1 MTRQTGHDLLLLLSA
16 LADRR
21 SRSCEAAALAQ
32 QLGALD
38 LLILLPDPELGMMR
52 PAPGFRQTLPGGS
65 TWTDLL
71 ARCASGGEFRSTVA
85 YPDARGLSPVD
96 VFITPEGAVLMLIGG
111 QPRVRASELAG
122 AADLLLA
129 LLRSEAREDVAAA
142 SARSAGDITRRATAL
157 ASSLDRARAEL
168 ARNALALRDALSD
181 AARLNEELRLLN
193 ETLEL
198 RVRDE
203 ISERLKAED
212 ALRQAQKME
221 AMGQLTGGVAHDFNN
236 LLSPIIGSL
245 DMLLRRGVGGEREQ
259 KLING
264 ALQSAERAKV
274 LVQRLLAVAR
284 RQPLQ
289 PAAIDLNKLIL
300 DMTELI
306 SSTMGAGV
314 EVQFELAE
322 DLPPVTVD
330 ANQLEMALLNLAVN
344 ARDAM
349 PDGGLLK
356 ISAAPDS
363 AASTNSHRL
372 RAGQYVRLSVSDT
385 GAGMDDATLSRALD
399 PFFSTKGVGRGTG
412 LGLSMVHGLALQQN
426 GDLTI
431 TSREGVGTTVSLWL
445 PVSKLPVSANDR
457 MGEAAEPSRDCGTAL
472 VVDDEDLVRTS
483 TAQMLMDLG
492 YRVVEAGSAEEALNF
507 VDAGLCADFVVT
519 DYRMPGLSGA
529 QLAQQLNSRDPNLP
543 VLVVSGYAEA
553 DRIEPGVPRLC
564 KPFRLAE
571 LAESIAALRPTAAD
585 RQAGRI
591 RSDLPE
597 PPRR

>member
-1 MTRQTGHDLLLLLSA
+1 MTRQSRQDLLFLLSA

-21 SRSCEAAALAQ
+21 NRASAAAALAQ

-38 LLILLPDPELGMMR
+38 VLILLPDPELGVLR

-71 ARCASGGEFRSTVA
+71 ARCASGGEFRATVA
-85 YPDARGLSPVD
+85 YPDARGLSPAE
-96 VFITPEGAVLMLIGG
+96 VFVTPEGPVFILIGG
-111 QPRVRASELAG
+111 QPRVRASDLAG
-122 AADLLLA
+122 SAGLVLA
-129 LLRSEAREDVAAA
+129 LLQTEAREDAAAA
-142 SARSAGDITRRATAL
+142 SARSSGDATRRATAL

-168 ARNALALRDALSD
+168 ARNAQALRHALSD

-203 ISERLKAED
+203 IAERLKAED

-221 AMGQLTGGVAHDFNN
+221 AIGQLTGGVAHDFNN

-245 DMLLRRGVGGEREQ
+245 DMLVRRGVGDEREQ
-259 KLING
+259 KLIDG

-289 PAAIDLNKLIL
+289 AAAIDLNQLIG
-300 DMTELI
+300 DMTQLI

-314 EVQFELAE
+314 EVQVELPG
-322 DLPPVTVD
+322 DLPPVTAD

-349 PDGGLLK
+349 PDGGVLK
-356 ISAAPDS
+356 ISAAPES
-363 AASTNSHRL
+363 ATPDNARRL

-385 GAGMDDATLSRALD
+385 GTGMDEVTLSRALN

-426 GDLTI
+426 GDLAI
-431 TSREGVGTTVSLWL
+431 TSREGAGTTVDLWL
-445 PVSKLPVSANDR
+445 PVSEAPAVANDQP
-457 MGEAAEPSRDCGTAL
+457 GDVAEPPRGCGTAL
-472 VVDDEDLVRTS
+472 LVDDEDLVRTS

-492 YRVVEAGSAEEALNF
+492 YRVVEAGSAEEALRLI
-507 VDAGLCADFVVT
+507 DAGLSPDLVVT
-519 DYRMPGLSGA
+519 DYKMPGLSGA
-529 QLAQQLNSRDPNLP
+529 QLVQLLTSRRSNLP
-543 VLVVSGYAEA
+543 VLIVSGYAEA
-553 DRIEPGVPRLC
+553 DGIQPGIPRLC
-564 KPFRLAE
+564 KPFRRTE
-571 LAESIAALRPTAAD
+571 LAASISALKPTAAGRHLAQ
-585 RQAGRI
+585 RQVGT
-591 RSDLPE
+591 
-597 PPRR
+597 

>member
-597 PPRR
+597 PPRP